1 MKVGIL
7 GGGQLGRMLAL
18 AGYPLDLRVRVFDP
32 APDACAGQVAEHFE
46 AKFTNA
52 EAIVRFAEDL
62 DVVTFEWEN
71 VPSVAAT
78 YLAGRLPFFPPVL
91 ALETS
96 QDRLDEK
103 MLFNSVGIETAPFQ
117 AIETREELHAAI
129 GSIGLPAVL
138 KTRREG
144 YDGKGQFVLRQP
156 ADEDAAWEALKGKPL
171 ILEGFVPFQRELSII
186 AVRGRLGDVVFY
198 PLVEN
203 HHRDGILRLTLAPA
217 PNVAPERQREAEA
230 MILEVMEEL
239 EYIGCLAIELFEYN
253 GRLLAN
259 EIAPRVHNSGHWSQ
273 DGAVTSQFENH
284 MRAVAVLPL
293 GSTEAIGYTAM
304 VNLIGTVPPSKDVL
318 AVEGAHLH
326 LYGKE
331 PRVGRKLGHINVTA
345 MDEAVLQE
353 RLARVQA
360 IIEASA

>member
-1 MKVGIL
+1 
-7 GGGQLGRMLAL
+7 
-18 AGYPLDLRVRVFDP
+18 
-32 APDACAGQVAEHFE
+32 
-46 AKFTNA
+46 
-52 EAIVRFAEDL
+52 
-62 DVVTFEWEN
+62 
-71 VPSVAAT
+71 
-78 YLAGRLPFFPPVL
+78 
-91 ALETS
+91 
-96 QDRLDEK
+96 
-103 MLFNSVGIETAPFQ
+103 
-117 AIETREELHAAI
+117 
-129 GSIGLPAVL
+129 
-138 KTRREG
+138 
-144 YDGKGQFVLRQP
+144 
-156 ADEDAAWEALKGKPL
+156 
-171 ILEGFVPFQRELSII
+171 
-186 AVRGRLGDVVFY
+186 VFY

-239 EYIGCLAIELFEYN
+239 EYIGCLAIELFESN

-284 MRAVAVLPL
+284 MRAIATLPL

-331 PRVGRKLGHINVTA
+331 PRPGRKLGHINVTA
-345 MDEAVLQE
+345 ADEATLQE
-353 RLARVQA
+353 RLGRIQA
-360 IIEASA
+360 IVEASA